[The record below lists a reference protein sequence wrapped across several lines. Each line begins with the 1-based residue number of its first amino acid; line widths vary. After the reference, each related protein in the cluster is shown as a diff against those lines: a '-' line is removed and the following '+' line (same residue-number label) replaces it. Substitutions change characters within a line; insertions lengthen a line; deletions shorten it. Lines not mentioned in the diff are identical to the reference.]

1 MTPRL
6 PFRPRAPLAATAL
19 PILLLAVLLSGCA
32 AGRAQQPGAGI
43 APLPFGEATRATLA
57 LQIANPDAA
66 RQAHARGQ
74 AAAGMDGAAAN
85 QAQGRYQ
92 KSFTEAAPQQ
102 GSFTIGV
109 SGAK

>member
-1 MTPRL
+1 MTPRRFL
-6 PFRPRAPLAATAL
+6 PGQRPAL
-19 PILLLAVLLSGCA
+19 PLLPLLLSVLLSGCA
-32 AGRAQQPGAGI
+32 AGRTQQSGAGA

-57 LQIANPDAA
+57 LQIANPEAG

-74 AAAGMDGAAAN
+74 AAAGMDGAAAAH
-85 QAQGRYQ
+85 AQGRYQ